1 MVALALNIIFTVFF
15 FHTIRSAQHKGRN
28 VMVVAVVNYFVASP
42 VCFVISYYSGVTDVS
57 SSTLFWGV
65 VQGVCFIG
73 TYYLLCS
80 FMTVSGMAITTAIL
94 RLAVVIPVVAS
105 VVFWGELPSALQ
117 VVGIVACLG
126 ALPLIGLRTRAMEGE
141 THSPVTSGA
150 ILVIVVLFVG
160 MGIAN
165 LSSRAFVESGAP
177 DARTTFIGILFG
189 VAGICGLFAFL
200 LPAWRENL
208 TGFRDGVQLGLINV
222 ASITTHVMALEQVDG
237 IIAFPVQAAGG
248 MTLNTLFAAW
258 VWGERF
264 ASKTIIGM
272 VIAALGLVLINLA

>member
-1 MVALALNIIFTVFF
+1 MTALALNIVFTVFF

-42 VCFVISYYSGVTDVS
+42 VCFAISYFSGVTDVS
-57 SSTLFWGV
+57 APTLFWGV

-80 FMTVSGMAITTAIL
+80 SMTVSGLAITTAIL
-94 RLAVVIPVVAS
+94 RLAVVIPVAAS
-105 VVFWGELPSALQ
+105 IVFWGELPSVFQ
-117 VVGIVACLG
+117 VVGIAACLS
-126 ALPLIGLRTRAMEGE
+126 ALPLIGLRTKAKEGE
-141 THSPVTSGA
+141 ARAPITSGA
-150 ILVIVVLFVG
+150 IFVMVLLFVG

-165 LSSRAFVESGAP
+165 LSSKAFVESGVP
-177 DARTTFIGILFG
+177 DARTTFVGVLFG
-189 VAGICGLFAFL
+189 VAGICGLFVFL

-208 TGFRDGVQLGLINV
+208 SGVTDGVQLGLVNV

-237 IIAFPVQAAGG
+237 IIAFPIQAAGG

-258 VWGERF
+258 IWGERF
-264 ASKTIIGM
+264 AGKTIIGM
-272 VIAALGLVLINLA
+272 AIAVIGLVLINLA